1 MSKIKQSDKLNNKI
15 YYSQIINITEGVEAY
30 NLGKDIDNLLLEK
43 LKNKLGNKCTKN
55 GYILKDSIKILER
68 SIGTIK
74 TTHFNG
80 LTIYNIKLEIK
91 VCNPTEGD
99 VVNCQVIGKNKM
111 GILAKQFPMLIALS
125 KIHHTNLSRFDS
137 IMPNDYIKIKVI
149 DSKFSINDDEIQ
161 VIGKL
166 YDEEE

>member
-1 MSKIKQSDKLNNKI
+1 MSKTHRSSKMNRKI
-15 YYSQIINITEGVEAY
+15 YYTQIINYTEGIQAC
-30 NLGKDIDNLLLEK
+30 NLDKDINNLLLEK
-43 LKNKLGNKCTKN
+43 IKHKLGNKCTKN
-55 GYILKDSIKILER
+55 GYVIKDSIKILER

-80 LTIYNIKLEIK
+80 LTTFNIKLEVK
-91 VCNPTEGD
+91 VCNPSEGD
-99 VVNCQVIGKNKM
+99 IVSCQVIGKNKM

-137 IMPNDYIKIKVI
+137 IMPNDEIKIQVI
-149 DSKFSINDDEIQ
+149 DSKFSINDEEIQ

-166 YDEEE
+166 YDGED